1 MGLVS
6 TLSTPHCNKYSMS
19 SGRVLPVT
27 AIMGF
32 RNPISE
38 RIFLAA
44 SGPCISVITESSRM
58 QSKGSLLLRM
68 ASKAVTPSSASTIV
82 QLNSLPPVKIGVR
95 FHRLR
100 LKRERTKGIIPLDS
114 SMRRVIFLF
123 ICESSTTSKC
133 NTVLLYS
140 GEATLASLK
149 LFAFGDMRNFEL
161 RSPTL
166 VLEKSLMKH
175 ISSSVGSNKANS
187 KKKVVPNPTPA
198 EWNPIDPT
206 RNRAIRVGTSY

>member
-82 QLNSLPPVKIGVR
+82 QLNSLPPVKIGER

-100 LKRERTKGIIPLDS
+100 LERKGREERKYTSRLQHAPGHLPVHL
-114 SMRRVIFLF
+114 RVIHNQQMQYCL
-123 ICESSTTSKC
+123 I
-133 NTVLLYS
+133 VL
-140 GEATLASLK
+140 
-149 LFAFGDMRNFEL
+149 R
-161 RSPTL
+161 
-166 VLEKSLMKH
+166 
-175 ISSSVGSNKANS
+175 
-187 KKKVVPNPTPA
+187 
-198 EWNPIDPT
+198 
-206 RNRAIRVGTSY
+206 